1 MTGVVRHRVRDSYL
15 ELEESE
21 EVSEE
26 ESEDELGIE
35 DSEED
40 LVDSE
45 DELANR
51 RFALSLRDTCP
62 DYYVNGVYATCNDK
76 GDITNL
82 YKH

>member
-1 MTGVVRHRVRDSYL
+1 MTGVVGHRVRDSYL

-21 EVSEE
+21 ESEE
-26 ESEDELGIE
+26 ESEDELGIV

-62 DYYVNGVYATCNDK
+62 DYYDNGVYATCNDT